1 MDLYNGA
8 QEQEL
13 QHGSPMSSSSC
24 QTICST
30 AGLSPQAAVPSQSLL
45 LHGLQHG
52 YLFHHGL
59 HHRLQGTSAPHLD
72 HLLPSC
78 SSSPSFALIF
88 SLSSPRRCFTEV
100 LSLSQ
105 ICCPRGIISIDS
117 ALPAVCPF
125 CRQTEMAFYLMWGC
139 FWTLLSLPPQ
149 APSISKSCQKNSI
162 QMPSKNHNLG

>member
-1 MDLYNGA
+1 MDLPWA
-8 QEQEL
+8 AAPARPSVPL
-13 QHGSPMSSSSC
+13 QVCLHTLQFHPRVFSC
-24 QTICST
+24 VVCSMDTCST
-30 AGLSPQAAVPSQSLL
+30 MGFTT
-45 LHGLQHG
+45 GC
-52 YLFHHGL
+52 
-59 HHRLQGTSAPHLD
+59 RE
-72 HLLPSC
+72 LLPHTWSTSC

-162 QMPSKNHNLG
+162 QMPSKNHNPG